1 MFKYDEHTATKK
13 AFELAEKAIE
23 AGFLGAGMDGQTAG
37 EYVIAFMNA
46 IVDGLTEKNA
56 GPNQLDE

>member
-23 AGFLGAGMDGQTAG
+23 AGFLGAGMDGQ
-37 EYVIAFMNA
+37 
-46 IVDGLTEKNA
+46 
-56 GPNQLDE
+56 QLANM